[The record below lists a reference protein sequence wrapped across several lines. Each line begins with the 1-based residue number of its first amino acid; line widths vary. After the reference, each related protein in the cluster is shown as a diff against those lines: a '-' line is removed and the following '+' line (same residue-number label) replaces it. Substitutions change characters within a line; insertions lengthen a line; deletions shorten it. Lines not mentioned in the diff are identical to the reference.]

1 MTTES
6 QSIGTARV
14 DVVIDHTK
22 AEAGVKA
29 MGQTLTNFSVE
40 AQKQY
45 AALSA
50 TERRRVDSLIKQADT
65 LGLTRKEQIAYNAQ
79 LRTSGPLLDEIN
91 RKLAVNA
98 ARAQVSAQQFNTLG
112 TSSKQAQAAL
122 RGVPAQITDIVT
134 ALQGGQNPLTVF
146 LQQGGQLR
154 DMFGGFVPAGRA
166 LLGTL
171 SGLINPLTVLGG
183 ASVALFVAWK
193 QGEDQTDAFNRA
205 LIQTGNY
212 ADTTAERL
220 GNLAQEMDGL
230 DGVTTR
236 SAAAALAQVV
246 ATGRF
251 TGEQLEMVATSAE
264 LMRVTTGQAIDATI
278 AEFERIAKDPVDAI
292 LELNSKYHFL
302 TQSQLD
308 QIQTL
313 KEQGREQEAV
323 TEAMRVYAD
332 TIAERAP
339 EVEKNL
345 GLVSTALRAIKDGAG
360 EAWDGV
366 VNGIQRA
373 DREAKQGLTSL
384 GQFLTR
390 ISQFQGSGATAPWAL
405 MSGFGGGPA
414 ATPASASPAR
424 TGAVDSAAAK
434 KAIEDRKKAQDE
446 FDRLAVSNL
455 SKREK
460 LEREITEIKQ
470 LGVKA
475 GKSQAAID
483 EQIAAARARYAESEA
498 KSRKKKETDP
508 TEALLSRI
516 RQQVALNE
524 EQAKSEDTLT
534 TSERLRVQ
542 VQEELDR
549 IGGKVTAGRRQEIAA
564 ALEQLK
570 ATDALATAQKTETK
584 LKQDLVRLNAQLQ
597 ATEDNR
603 RAANEIELMQ
613 FGRGSEAVTFARR
626 RLDIEREYT
635 DGLKQL
641 RDRGVAE
648 DSESWRVQE
657 QALRDSRDRMLVDEA
672 SFFEQRSAMM
682 GDWKNGALA
691 ALADFA
697 AASANVAGRV
707 YDGITSAAGALEQ
720 SLARSLRKGKIDVTD
735 FLETVGDEL
744 AKFYSRQAV
753 QGLLNL
759 VTGFFTGGATAGSS
773 WGQANG
779 IGAPIQVGGATVNA
793 KGNVYDSPSLSRYSN
808 GVYNTPQFFKFA
820 KGGVGVFAEA
830 GEEAIMPL
838 RRGKDGK
845 LGVVASGG
853 SGTPSIEVNVTKI
866 GNGDGEPTV
875 ELLQQHGKMIV
886 NIALNEATRQLATRG
901 SPMNNAMKEGLNAGA
916 QYG

>member
-14 DVVIDHTK
+14 DIVVDHTK
-22 AEAGVKA
+22 AEAGVES
-29 MGQTLTNFSVE
+29 MRQRLTSFTTE

-50 TERRRVDSLIKQADT
+50 TERRRVDSLIKQAET
-65 LGLTRKEQIAYNAQ
+65 LGMTRAEQIAYNAQ

-98 ARAQVSAQQFNTLG
+98 ARAQVSSQQFNSLG
-112 TSSKQAQAAL
+112 MSSKQTQAAL
-122 RGVPAQITDIVT
+122 RGVPAQLTDIVT

-171 SGLINPLTVLGG
+171 SGLINPLTILGG
-183 ASVALFVAWK
+183 ASAALFVAWK
-193 QGEDQTDAFNRA
+193 QGEEQTEAFNRA

-220 GNLAQEMDGL
+220 GDLAQEMDNL

-236 SAAAALAQVV
+236 SASAALAQVV

-251 TGEQLEMVATSAE
+251 TGEQLQMVAMSAE
-264 LMRVTTGQAIDATI
+264 LMRVTTGKAIDETI

-308 QIQTL
+308 QIQSL
-313 KEQGREQEAV
+313 EDQGRAQEAV
-323 TEAMRVYAD
+323 TEAMRVYAN
-332 TIAERAP
+332 TIGERAP
-339 EVEKNL
+339 EMAANL
-345 GLVSTALRAIKDGAG
+345 DTISKSLNWIKTGAAD
-360 EAWDGV
+360 AWDAV
-366 VNGIQRA
+366 VGGMQRA
-373 DREAKQGLTSL
+373 DRQAKEGLSSL
-384 GQFLTR
+384 SQFLTR
-390 ISQFQGSGATAPWAL
+390 LTQFQGASGGAAPFAF
-405 MSGFGGGPA
+405 MAGFGGVTVPA
-414 ATPASASPAR
+414 KAAPRAS
-424 TGAVDSAAAK
+424 AVDSAAAK
-434 KAIEDRKKAQDE
+434 KAIEDRKKAQEE

-460 LEREITEIKQ
+460 LEREISEIKQ

-475 GKSQAAID
+475 GKNQAAID

-508 TEALLSRI
+508 TEALLARI

-542 VQEELDR
+542 VQEELER

-564 ALEQLK
+564 ALEQLQ
-570 ATDALATAQKTETK
+570 ATDALATAQKNETK
-584 LKQDLVRLNAQLQ
+584 LKQDLLRLNAQLQ

-613 FGRGSEAVTFARR
+613 YGRGSDALLFARR

-648 DSESWRVQE
+648 DSESWKVQE
-657 QALRDSRDRMLVDEA
+657 QALRDSRDRMLTDEA
-672 SFFEQRSAMM
+672 SFFEQRATMM

-691 ALADFA
+691 ALEDFA

-720 SLARSLRKGKIDVTD
+720 SIARSLRKGKLDLTD

-744 AKFYSRQAV
+744 AKFYARQAV

-793 KGNVYDSPSLSRYSN
+793 KGGVYDSPSLSRYSN

-820 KGGVGVFAEA
+820 KGGVGVFGEA

-845 LGVVASGG
+845 LGVVAAGG
-853 SGTPSIEVNVTKI
+853 GGTPSIEVNVTKI

-875 ELLQQHGKMIV
+875 ELLQKHGKMIV

-916 QYG
+916 QHG